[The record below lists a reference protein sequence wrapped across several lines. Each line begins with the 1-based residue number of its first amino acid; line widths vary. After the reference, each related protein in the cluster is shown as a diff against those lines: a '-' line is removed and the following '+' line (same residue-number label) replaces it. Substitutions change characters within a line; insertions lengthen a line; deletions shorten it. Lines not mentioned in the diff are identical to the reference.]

1 MSGID
6 CPRFVFSRL
15 YSYSLWSIVCGSWF
29 VVAGCS
35 RRVGN
40 VPWFVVHKLV
50 VLLFWQNFQQRPP
63 LLNALYLSLKGK
75 VSYSCL
81 SFPPAPQP
89 PESRWVRKVRGDCE
103 RERVIDRFG
112 KISRPSSQEFAL
124 VTEEVKN
131 SLKIRDTV
139 TEHGDWC
146 KTQILCWGKEQWK
159 LITKSLSSGLIAGKY
174 RVWSKLRFK
183 NWLKLENCD
192 KKLLKREFKFPKYY

>member
-35 RRVGN
+35 RLVGN

-63 LLNALYLSLKGK
+63 LLNALYLSLKGQ

-81 SFPPAPQP
+81 SSPPP
-89 PESRWVRKVRGDCE
+89 PPTPCRWVRKVRRDCE

-131 SLKIRDTV
+131 SLKIGDTV

-146 KTQILCWGKEQWK
+146 KTQILCWGKRTVKIDYKIAFIWANSGKVSSVVETSIQK
-159 LITKSLSSGLIAGKY
+159 LIKT
-174 RVWSKLRFK
+174 RKLRQK
-183 NWLKLENCD
+183 TV
-192 KKLLKREFKFPKYY
+192 KKRV